1 MYEPDV
7 NLAHGLEEEE
17 TLGYVDIN
25 NITPW
30 DTWIA
35 YIVEPE
41 AEGLQ
46 WVQYLLSWV
55 PPEFIPLVGG
65 GIDVCPD
72 ECIRWLDCEE
82 CALSHIL
89 RDRGIF

>member
-1 MYEPDV
+1 MYEPEV
-7 NLAHGLEEEE
+7 NLFHGLEEEE

-25 NITPW
+25 NIPPW